1 MGLQTA
7 LFIDAGFLLASAGKQ
22 VAGTTYRD
30 AIAVD
35 FPALIEG
42 LGALTRSAR
51 GAGDETHRVLWYDA
65 AYNGIPTDEQ
75 KSIALLP
82 DVKVRLGR
90 IAYSGE
96 QKGVDLR
103 IALDLI
109 STARAGIVK
118 IAYLLSGDDDLTEA
132 VEEAQ
137 SLGMKVVLVAPEM
150 KEHRLGVAN
159 VAERLAMEAD
169 RILPLPLELLRES
182 VSKAKELRTGQLPV
196 LPVKATPPTAP
207 TAPRAPEPDTAAVA
221 AVPSNAGGGVKPA
234 PPAVVRPEPVPD
246 TSARVYYSTA
256 SSSEVSEKF
265 KANLQEVSEVA
276 ESLATTLRLRLT
288 PASFRE
294 ILLSEPELPRDIDA
308 ALLRDCASRVGETTM
323 TSQGLRHQARQ
334 EFWTAMRRLSVD
346 LPA

>member
-51 GAGDETHRVLWYDA
+51 GADDETRRVLWYDA
-65 AYNGIPTDEQ
+65 AHNGIPTDEQ

-109 STARAGIVK
+109 STARAGVVK
-118 IAYLLSGDDDLTEA
+118 IAYLVSGDDDLTEA

-150 KEHRLGVAN
+150 KEHRLGVAS

-182 VSKAKELRTGQLPV
+182 VSKAKELRTGQIPV

-207 TAPRAPEPDTAAVA
+207 PVPGPDTPVVAAMPSAVA
-221 AVPSNAGGGVKPA
+221 AGAKPA
-234 PPAVVRPEPVPD
+234 PPTTVRPEPVPD
-246 TSARVYYSTA
+246 TGTRVYYSTA

-265 KANLQEVSEVA
+265 KANLQEVSEVG

-294 ILLSEPELPRDIDA
+294 ILLAEPELPRDIDA

-334 EFWTAMRRLSVD
+334 EFWTAMRRLSAD